1 MIQGIPLSLLL
12 LAVVLAFY
20 ALDFYFMFRYDRL
33 RREGKG
39 WAWDYTLLTIVMALV
54 VILQPVLLPQVG
66 WSTDNR
72 LGLAVQA
79 AGLGCVAL
87 SFGLHIWARRHLGK
101 FYAERVEVQPDHQ
114 IVQTGPYALV
124 RHPVITSFFAL
135 AVGVFLLAP
144 ALTTVLVLAYTFW
157 DFGRAARQEEKLL
170 SQQVPGYRDYM
181 QRTPRFLPRLW
192 RKRDPAG

>member
-1 MIQGIPLSLLL
+1 MIRGLPLSILLFL
-12 LAVVLAFY
+12 IILTFY
-20 ALDFYFMFRYDRL
+20 MLDFYFISRYDRQ

-39 WAWDYTLLTIVMALV
+39 WAWDYTLLTIALALV
-54 VILQPVLLPQVG
+54 VILQPVVLPQIG

-79 AGLGCVAL
+79 AGLVCVAV

-114 IVQTGPYALV
+114 LIQTGPYALV

-135 AVGVFLLAP
+135 ALGIFLIAP
-144 ALTTVLVLAYTFW
+144 ALTTVLVLLYTFW
-157 DFGRAARQEEKLL
+157 DFTRAAQQEEALL
-170 SQQVPGYRDYM
+170 SQQVPGYREYM
-181 QRTPRFLPRLW
+181 RLTPRFLPRLW
-192 RKRDPAG
+192 RSK